1 MRLAADVEIED
12 LEPEIMGMIEELEGM
27 EDDPPELGKDLM
39 VDDGDGLS
47 VSVSSN

>member
-12 LEPEIMGMIEELEGM
+12 LEPEIMGMIGELEGM
-27 EDDPPELGKDLM
+27 EDDLPELGKDLV

-47 VSVSSN
+47 VSSN

>member
-1 MRLAADVEIED
+1 MGLGGDVGIED
-12 LEPEIMGMIEELEGM
+12 LEPESMGMIEELEGM